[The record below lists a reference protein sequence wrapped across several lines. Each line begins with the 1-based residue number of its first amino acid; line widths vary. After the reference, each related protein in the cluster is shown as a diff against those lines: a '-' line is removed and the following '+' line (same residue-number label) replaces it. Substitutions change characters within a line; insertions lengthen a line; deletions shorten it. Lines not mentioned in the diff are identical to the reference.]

1 MNRLPPAVLQRLL
14 AWVLPPGRVRD
25 GLLGDLAELYA
36 ERAQKGRALANL
48 WYAEQLL
55 SATLHYP
62 ARRLH
67 RRAAHQTEKRT
78 MERLAT
84 HIVDAITR
92 DSRHALR
99 RLVRDPRFSLTTVA
113 TLAIGIGVTASV
125 FALVNAVLI
134 RPLPY
139 PDPGRL
145 VAVGHA
151 APRIDPAKTG
161 LSGGTYLHY
170 ERHNRTFEGIATYV
184 EEFYTL
190 SDLST
195 PELAPELVRIAY
207 VSPSFFSILR
217 VTPVVG
223 RLPSAADFEFGDP
236 EAVLINHDLWV
247 RRYGADPRIV
257 GQTVELDGRAA
268 LVTGVAQAGLNFP
281 HPAVGVWI
289 VWAHDRLESRIGAAA
304 RIHSLTLNG
313 VGRLK
318 PGVSIEAAEQDI
330 DALVASLPDAYGDV
344 TAEELE
350 AMGLRA
356 AITPLKDAIIG
367 DTRPAL
373 LMLQGAAIFL
383 LLIMWANVTNLSL
396 LRAERR
402 RREVGVA
409 RALGGNAGQIARGFI
424 LENGFL
430 AALGGALALALVY
443 LAVGIRFGFDAN
455 AIPRAHDLGV
465 DVRVFAVVIALSVLS
480 TAALSAVSITSA
492 LRPTLA
498 GVLTGELGRITA
510 SGRAQLGRRLLVG
523 TQVALTLILLVG
535 SALMAQSFW
544 RLKRVPLGFEP
555 ENVLAFH
562 MPIPRGLASDYRS
575 SARVH
580 YEVLERLRGLP
591 GVAGAEAAS
600 LPNFPLTPPQVHD
613 LSQFAV
619 AERADEER
627 EASPYAASGFA
638 TPGYFRIMGI
648 PLVRGRTFEDVDT
661 SPDAPGVILSE
672 SLARALFGTGDP
684 IGRQVRFTG
693 RMTFPDFPDYT
704 VIGVV
709 GDVPGHSLRE
719 GPSMAFYF
727 PHIYPPRADR
737 ITGAVHF
744 SYPFQE
750 VVVVRTSLS
759 PGSLVPA
766 IDDIVR
772 DVDPRLVVTRVARL
786 ERVVADAAEDTRVT
800 MLLLFVGSVTALFLA
815 IVGVYGVLA
824 YAVAQRGPELGL
836 RIALGASPAAVVRMV
851 VGQGARLSLI
861 GIAAGLPAAFVL
873 VRFLESLL
881 FEVRPGNPLAF
892 GATAAL
898 LFGVGLAASYLP
910 ARRAG
915 RTDPATALKG
925 R

>member
-1 MNRLPPAVLQRLL
+1 
-14 AWVLPPGRVRD
+14 
-25 GLLGDLAELYA
+25 
-36 ERAQKGRALANL
+36 
-48 WYAEQLL
+48 
-55 SATLHYP
+55 
-62 ARRLH
+62 
-67 RRAAHQTEKRT
+67 
-78 MERLAT
+78 MERLGM
-84 HIVDAITR
+84 HIVDAIMR

-99 RLVRDPRFSLTTVA
+99 RLVRDVRFSLTTVA

-125 FALVNAVLI
+125 FALVNPVLI
-134 RPLPY
+134 QPLPY

-145 VAVGHA
+145 IALGHVA
-151 APRIDPAKTG
+151 PELDPANTG

-170 ERHNRTFEGIATYV
+170 QRQNRTFEGIATYV

-190 SDLST
+190 SDLGT

-207 VSPSFFSILR
+207 VSPSFFSILQ
-217 VTPVVG
+217 VTPGVG
-223 RLPSAADFEFGDP
+223 RFPSAADFQFGDP
-236 EAVLINHDLWV
+236 EAVLISHDLWV

-281 HPAVGVWI
+281 HPEVGVWI
-289 VWAHDRLESRIGAAA
+289 VWAHDRMESRMGAAA
-304 RIHSLTLNG
+304 RIHHLTLNG
-313 VGRLK
+313 IGRLK
-318 PGVSIEAAEQDI
+318 RGVSIEAAEQDI

-350 AMGLRA
+350 ATGLRA

-409 RALGGNAGQIARGFI
+409 RALGGNAGQIARGFV

-430 AALGGALALALVY
+430 AALGGALALALAY
-443 LAVGIRFGFDAN
+443 LAVRVRFGFDAN
-455 AIPRAHDLGV
+455 AIPRAHDIGV
-465 DVRVFAVVIALSVLS
+465 DVWVFAVVIALSLLSAAVLS
-480 TAALSAVSITSA
+480 AASITSA

-535 SALMAQSFW
+535 STLMAQSFW
-544 RLKRVPLGFEP
+544 RLKQVPLGFEP
-555 ENVLAFH
+555 ENLLAFH
-562 MPIPRGLASDYRS
+562 MPIPRGLSSDYRS
-575 SARVH
+575 AARVH

-591 GVAGAEAAS
+591 EVTGAEAAS

-613 LSQFAV
+613 LSQIAV
-619 AERADEER
+619 AGRADGDR
-627 EASPYAASGFA
+627 EAWPYAASGFA

-648 PLVRGRTFEDVDT
+648 PLVRGRTFEDIDT
-661 SPDAPGVILSE
+661 NRDAPGVILSE
-672 SLARALFGTGDP
+672 SLARTLFGTNDP
-684 IGRQVRFTG
+684 IGRRVRFAG
-693 RMTFPDFPDYT
+693 QMMFPDFPDYT
-704 VIGVV
+704 VVGVV
-709 GDVPGHSLRE
+709 GDVPGRALRD
-719 GPSMAFYF
+719 GSSMAFYF

-737 ITGAVHF
+737 ITGVVHF

-750 VVVVRTSLS
+750 VVVVCTSLP
-759 PGSLVPA
+759 PGSLVAA

-772 DVDPRLVVTRVARL
+772 DVDPRLVATRAATL
-786 ERVVADAAEDTRVT
+786 ERVVANAAKETRLT
-800 MLLLFVGSVTALFLA
+800 MLLLVVGSATALFLA

-824 YAVAQRGPELGL
+824 YAVAQRGSELGV

-851 VGQGARLSLI
+851 VEQGARLTLI
-861 GIAAGLPAAFVL
+861 GIATGLPAAFVL

-898 LFGVGLAASYLP
+898 LIGVGLAASYLP

-915 RTDPATALKG
+915 RTDPATALKAK
-925 R
+925 